1 MGGRSQEEQGFARQP
16 TLLEQAPPTDPIIL
30 QRMEDARV
38 SNKHYAAIGLVA
50 ARWSYFEA
58 TVDGWISAFLRRPP
72 EVTVCLTGQMI
83 GPGPRLNAF
92 IALAR
97 FLDAREKWNQV
108 LEEFATDATGLAE
121 QRHRAVHDVW
131 DLSQPTEPRRREA
144 TARKRLRYLSVHAP
158 TNELIKLA
166 AQIDELTWRFDD
178 IASAIF
184 TETAQN
190 AGQKLERR

>member
-1 MGGRSQEEQGFARQP
+1 M
-16 TLLEQAPPTDPIIL
+16 
-30 QRMEDARV
+30 
-38 SNKHYAAIGLVA
+38 
-50 ARWSYFEA
+50 
-58 TVDGWISAFLRRPP
+58 
-72 EVTVCLTGQMI
+72 
-83 GPGPRLNAF
+83 
-92 IALAR
+92 
-97 FLDAREKWNQV
+97 
-108 LEEFATDATGLAE
+108 
-121 QRHRAVHDVW
+121 W

-190 AGQKLERR
+190 AGQKFGAQVVCLPRRRAHFRGAREPFSQRCENTQGRPEANANANANA